1 MRRAAILGAA
11 LLGLI
16 FGPAAAK
23 DWKEVRI
30 ATEGAYKPFNYYD
43 ANKNLV
49 GLDIDLANAVC
60 ARMKVKCTFTA
71 QDWDGLIPG
80 LQANK
85 YDAIVASMS
94 ITPERKKQVDFTT
107 KYYSAP
113 FAFVARKGA
122 KLADTSPAALA
133 GKTIGAQ
140 AGTVMEQFVEE
151 KYGKTAKTK
160 FYRTQ
165 DEANLDL
172 AAGRLDLVLG
182 EKFPLYDWL
191 QSDGKNFE
199 IVGKDVADKKYTGE
213 GIGIAVRKTDK
224 DLLAM
229 LNKALAEVRAD
240 GSYDKITKKYFPFR
254 ID

>member
-1 MRRAAILGAA
+1 MRRAAIIGAA

-16 FGPAAAK
+16 IGPAAAK
-23 DWKEVRI
+23 EWKEVRI

-113 FAFVARKGA
+113 FAFVAKKGA
-122 KLADTSPAALA
+122 KIGDISPAALK

-172 AAGRLDLVLG
+172 VAGRIDLVLG

-191 QSDGKNFE
+191 QTDGKGFE
-199 IVGKDVADKKYTGE
+199 IVGKDLADKKYTGE

-224 DLLAM
+224 DLLAKM
-229 LNKALAEVRAD
+229 NKALTEIRAD
-240 GSYDKITKKYFPFR
+240 GTHAKIAKKYFPFS

>member
-16 FGPAAAK
+16 VGPAAAK

-30 ATEGAYKPFNYYD
+30 ATEGAYKPFNYFD

-49 GLDIDLANAVC
+49 GLDVDLAKALC

-94 ITPERKKQVDFTT
+94 ITPERKKMVDFTA

-113 FAFVARKGA
+113 FAFVARKAA

-133 GKTIGAQ
+133 GKSIGAQ

-191 QSDGKNFE
+191 QSDGKDFE
-199 IVGKDVADKKYTGE
+199 IVGKDVADKKYTGD

-240 GSYDKITKKYFPFR
+240 GSYRKITQQYFPFS